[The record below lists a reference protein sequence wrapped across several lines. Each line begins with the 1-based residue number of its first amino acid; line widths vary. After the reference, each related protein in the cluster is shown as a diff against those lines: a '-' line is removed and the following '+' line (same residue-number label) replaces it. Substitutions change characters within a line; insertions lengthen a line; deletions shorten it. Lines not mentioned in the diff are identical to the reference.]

1 MKKDNKLII
10 IIASCELI
18 VQSIIIVLLF
28 IGVIK

>member
-1 MKKDNKLII
+1 MKKDNKLI